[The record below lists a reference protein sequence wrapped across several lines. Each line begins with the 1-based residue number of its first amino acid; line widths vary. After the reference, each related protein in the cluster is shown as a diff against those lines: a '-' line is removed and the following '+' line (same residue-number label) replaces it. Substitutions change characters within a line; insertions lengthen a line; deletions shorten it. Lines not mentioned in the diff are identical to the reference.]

1 MNRDL
6 EPSVLVYFDPLA
18 GVVISIGGLV
28 GAGCVAELC
37 EAIERSVTLAHRRAL
52 VDLTSALVADDA
64 LAQLQQLCSE
74 FAEFT
79 CQPDPHSDRAGD
91 VPAAAGRAGW

>member
-1 MNRDL
+1 MSRDL
-6 EPSVLVYFDPLA
+6 ELTVLVYFDPLA
-18 GVVISIGGLV
+18 GVVISIGGNV

-37 EAIERSVTLAHRRAL
+37 EAIERSVTLAHRRAR

-64 LAQLQQLCSE
+64 LEQLRQLCGQ

-79 CQPDPHSDRAGD
+79 PPTSREPEPNWA
-91 VPAAAGRAGW
+91 